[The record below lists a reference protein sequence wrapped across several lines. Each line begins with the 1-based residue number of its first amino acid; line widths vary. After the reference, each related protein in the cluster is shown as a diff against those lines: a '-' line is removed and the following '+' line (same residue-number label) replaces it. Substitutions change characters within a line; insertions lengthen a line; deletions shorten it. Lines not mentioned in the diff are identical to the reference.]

1 MWYRFGKAGRLESEA
16 RAELGRDGQVTL
28 FFAAPDYGQGTATVM
43 AQLAAEALGLPRE
56 RLRLVNADTAV
67 TPDSG
72 IQGASRSTYWVGGAV
87 MSAARAL
94 RERILGTAA
103 EMLDCSPDGL
113 VMTAEM
119 VQAPGGGSASLS
131 EVAGEMDRIGVSRQ
145 AAGVFAPG
153 VEPGL
158 KAGDRLEYL
167 PFFVTGAHLAEVEV
181 HMETGQVEVRR
192 VVAAHDVGRAINPE
206 GARGQIEGAVQMSL
220 GAALMEEYLPRVT
233 TGFADYYVPTLR
245 CAPRIEVILVE
256 VPSRWGPHGAKGLGE
271 AATLATAPAIL
282 NAISHASGG
291 RVRQIPATP
300 ERVLAAI
307 REAGARGEGKG
318 AVSA

>member
-1 MWYRFGKAGRLESEA
+1 
-16 RAELGRDGQVTL
+16 
-28 FFAAPDYGQGTATVM
+28 M

-72 IQGASRSTYWVGGAV
+72 IQGASRSTYWVGGAGV
-87 MSAARAL
+87 RAARLL

-103 EMLDCSPDGL
+103 EMLDCSPDRL
-113 VMTAEM
+113 VLTAEG
-119 VQAPGGGSASLS
+119 VQAPGDGLASLR
-131 EVAGEMDRIGVSRQ
+131 EVAAEMDRVGLARQ

-153 VEPGL
+153 VDPSL
-158 KAGDRLEYL
+158 KEGDRPEYL

-181 HMETGQVEVRR
+181 HMESGQVEVQR

-206 GARGQIEGAVQMSL
+206 GARGQIEGAVLMSL
-220 GAALMEEYLPRVT
+220 GAALMEEYLPGVT
-233 TGFADYYVPTLR
+233 TGLADYPVPTLR
-245 CAPRIEVILVE
+245 CAPQIEVLLIE
-256 VPSRWGPHGAKGLGE
+256 VPSRWGPYGAKGLGE
-271 AATLATAPAIL
+271 APTLATAPAIL
-282 NAISHASGG
+282 NAIGHASGG

-307 REAGARGEGKG
+307 QRAGAGDDGRG